1 MISAAEEKTTS
12 CVLSDKAIE
21 KLVKDGENIVH
32 PFDPRFL
39 QPASIDLRLGSSRY
53 IYDIDSYSLGEVI
66 EQTDIRKETFE
77 QLTLAHGETAFVGL
91 YERIAIPND
100 MMGIVFPRSSI
111 TRLGIRIQTVYMN
124 PGYIGIMPL
133 TITNNMG
140 VPLTLK
146 PGKRVVQLVLWSL
159 SEMPSRTYSN
169 IDEAKYYSENVEAS
183 KLHTDREL
191 KELIDAVVK
200 RNFSS
205 LSD

>member
-1 MISAAEEKTTS
+1 
-12 CVLSDKAIE
+12 
-21 KLVKDGENIVH
+21 
-32 PFDPRFL
+32 
-39 QPASIDLRLGSSRY
+39 
-53 IYDIDSYSLGEVI
+53 
-66 EQTDIRKETFE
+66 
-77 QLTLAHGETAFVGL
+77 
-91 YERIAIPND
+91 
-100 MMGIVFPRSSI
+100 
-111 TRLGIRIQTVYMN
+111 MN